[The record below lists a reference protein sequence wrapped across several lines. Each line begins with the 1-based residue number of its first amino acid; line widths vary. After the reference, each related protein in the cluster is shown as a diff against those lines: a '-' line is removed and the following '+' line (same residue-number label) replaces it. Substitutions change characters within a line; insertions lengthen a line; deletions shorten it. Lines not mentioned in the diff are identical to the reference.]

1 MSRKIRVHKDPF
13 EEQRAARELQEEEEA
28 RSRGVAYNPIRS
40 YSEEEEEEELS
51 QRRRK
56 EDGGYYVHVNGW
68 D

>member
-1 MSRKIRVHKDPF
+1 MSRKIRGHSNRDPF

-28 RSRGVAYNPIRS
+28 RSRGVAYNPNRS
-40 YSEEEEEEELS
+40 YSEEDEELS